1 MLQKACRLC
10 YQAACY
16 VCGFSNVFR
25 VKEEEDKEDLKA
37 RVFIKKTVRGCND
50 VHFISNVKKL
60 KSRNK
65 RNVFPRLL

>member
-37 RVFIKKTVRGCND
+37 RVFIKKKNCQGV
-50 VHFISNVKKL
+50 
-60 KSRNK
+60 
-65 RNVFPRLL
+65 